1 MSRITQAAIVII
13 FGILGYLGYKSHVTY
28 KMVAENRS
36 MLMDSYQHLTDLELM
51 MEGFVELA
59 PMEMEAISRKVAK
72 EVSLGHFEQF
82 AENLKKVGK
91 YKDWEVMVMSEQS
104 GKVCFAQSSPVL
116 QAPKKNKR
124 DARLFVTFRPSEK
137 ISNEISTT
145 AGYEFNI
152 NNTVLA
158 TSGNNKF
165 KFDIKQQG
173 FAWMTSNKKEKIMVK
188 IMKKGSRIMVAGYN
202 QKGSQTIDHYS
213 LLGFTK
219 AYNTA
224 KKACS

>member
-1 MSRITQAAIVII
+1 MSIIKKII
-13 FGILGYLGYKSHVTY
+13 FLSILITV
-28 KMVAENRS
+28 VN
-36 MLMDSYQHLTDLELM
+36 
-51 MEGFVELA
+51 
-59 PMEMEAISRKVAK
+59 IS
-72 EVSLGHFEQF
+72 STF

-91 YKDWEVMVMSEQS
+91 FKDWEVMVMSEVS
-104 GKVCFAQSSPVL
+104 GKVCFAQSIPVL

-124 DARLFVTFRPSEK
+124 DARLFITFSPGEK
-137 ISNEISTT
+137 ISNEISAT
-145 AGYEFNI
+145 AGYEFNK
-152 NNTVLA
+152 NNSVLA

-173 FAWMTSNKKEKIMVK
+173 FAWMTSNKKENIMVK
-188 IMKKGSRIMVAGYN
+188 VMKKGSRIMLSGHDE
-202 QKGSQTIDHYS
+202 KGSHTIDHYS

>member
-1 MSRITQAAIVII
+1 MSIIKRVIFLSVFITII
-13 FGILGYLGYKSHVTY
+13 SVT
-28 KMVAENRS
+28 NS
-36 MLMDSYQHLTDLELM
+36 
-51 MEGFVELA
+51 
-59 PMEMEAISRKVAK
+59 
-72 EVSLGHFEQF
+72 F

-91 YKDWEVMVMSEQS
+91 FKDWEVMVMSEAS
-104 GKVCFAQSSPVL
+104 GKVCFAQSAPVL

-124 DARLFVTFRPSEK
+124 DARLFITFRPGEK
-137 ISNEISTT
+137 ISNEISAT
-145 AGYEFNI
+145 AGYEFNK

-188 IMKKGSRIMVAGYN
+188 VMKKGSRIMLSGYN
-202 QKGSQTIDHYS
+202 EKGSQTIDHYS

-219 AYNTA
+219 AYSTA

>member
-1 MSRITQAAIVII
+1 MPII
-13 FGILGYLGYKSHVTY
+13 KKILS
-28 KMVAENRS
+28 
-36 MLMDSYQHLTDLELM
+36 LTIILSIAL
-51 MEGFVELA
+51 
-59 PMEMEAISRKVAK
+59 ISKT
-72 EVSLGHFEQF
+72 F
-82 AENLKKVGK
+82 ANDLKKIGK
-91 YKDWEVMVMSEQS
+91 YKDWEVMVVSEQS
-104 GKVCFAQSSPVL
+104 GKVCFAQSIPVL
-116 QAPKKNKR
+116 QAPKSNKR

-145 AGYEFNI
+145 PGYEFNKD
-152 NNTVLA
+152 NTVLA

-188 IMKKGSRIMVAGYN
+188 VMKKGSRIMVSGYN
-202 QKGSQTIDHYS
+202 EKGSQTIDHYS

>member
-1 MSRITQAAIVII
+1 MSMIKKILFLSVI
-13 FGILGYLGYKSHVTY
+13 LSVT
-28 KMVAENRS
+28 
-36 MLMDSYQHLTDLELM
+36 L
-51 MEGFVELA
+51 
-59 PMEMEAISRKVAK
+59 ISKT
-72 EVSLGHFEQF
+72 F
-82 AENLKKVGK
+82 ANDLKKIGK
-91 YKDWEVMVMSEQS
+91 YKDWEVMVVSEQS
-104 GKVCFAQSSPVL
+104 GKVCFAQSIPVL
-116 QAPKKNKR
+116 QAPKSNKR

-145 AGYEFNI
+145 PGYEFNKD
-152 NNTVLA
+152 NTVLA

-188 IMKKGSRIMVAGYN
+188 IMKKGSRIMVSGYN
-202 QKGSQTIDHYS
+202 EKGSQTIDHYS